1 MEKIKIIQVS
11 AGFGSSFFLTNKG
24 IIYYTGILNNEEKI
38 STPKI
43 YYINKKNEILSN
55 EKKFLPVKIWN
66 SFARNKSI
74 FYVTFADV
82 RSLENKFIN
91 KERIKDIAFTLA
103 EKWVNDTITPP
114 FIPHI
119 SKYFESGFM
128 KI

>member
-1 MEKIKIIQVS
+1 M
-11 AGFGSSFFLTNKG
+11 
-24 IIYYTGILNNEEKI
+24 
-38 STPKI
+38 
-43 YYINKKNEILSN
+43 
-55 EKKFLPVKIWN
+55 
-66 SFARNKSI
+66 
-74 FYVTFADV
+74 TFADV

-103 EKWVNDTITPP
+103 EKWTNDTITPP